1 MYRGSGDFM
10 NQFRIVFGSIQEI
23 EQFVRITTGLRGDVS
38 VVSGDQFQDG
48 KAILGL
54 LSLGLHRP
62 LQVAYTGTNEE
73 FDVFFQSVA
82 PFCA

>member
-10 NQFRIVFGSIQEI
+10 NQFHIVFDTIQEI

-62 LQVAYTGTNEE
+62 LQVAYTGTSEE

-82 PFCA
+82 PYCA